1 MEIRNLKT
9 YIEVCEKNSFTKA
22 AQQMGYTQSTVTG
35 QIKQLEEELGVSLFD
50 RNGKHIKLN
59 AMGEELLTYA
69 NRIVALEEEAKDQCS
84 DSVTPKGLLRVGVIE
99 SVGAFLLPDILRA
112 YMQAYPL
119 VNIWVRTGTT
129 REIQQMLCQNQ
140 IDLMLTLDDRV
151 TSPDWICALERKEE
165 IVFLCSPG
173 HPFALRQEVPL
184 SEVVCE
190 NMLLTERKCNY
201 RQTYEQICNTHGFS
215 QRSSLEIGSTNTILD
230 FTQNNLGLSLLP
242 AFTVQSRLAAG
253 QLSTFSVKDV
263 EIEMLVQLIYRKSKY
278 CSPAMKAFINLAK
291 ESICGSSFEQSVV
304 EESVSGS

>member
-50 RNGKHIKLN
+50 RNGKHIQLN
-59 AMGEELLTYA
+59 AMGEELLSYA
-69 NRIVALEEEAKDQCS
+69 NRIVALEEEAKNQFS
-84 DSVTPKGLLRVGVIE
+84 DSEIPKGLLRVGVIE

-112 YMQAYPL
+112 YMQRFPL
-119 VNIWVRTGTT
+119 VNIEVRTGTT

-140 IDLMLTLDDRV
+140 IDLMLTLDERV
-151 TSPDWICALERKEE
+151 TSPDWVCALEKTED
-165 IVFLCSPG
+165 IVFLCHPG
-173 HPFALRQEVPL
+173 HPFAFQKAVPL

-201 RQTYEQICNTHGFS
+201 RQTYEHICNTYGLS

-230 FTQNNLGLSLLP
+230 FTQSGLGLSLLP
-242 AFTVQSRLAAG
+242 AFTVQSRLESG
-253 QLSTFSVKDV
+253 RLSTFMIRDV
-263 EIEMLVQLIYRKSKY
+263 EITMLIQLIYRKSKF
-278 CSPAMKAFINLAK
+278 CSPAMKAFIQLSK
-291 ESICGSSFEQSVV
+291 EMI
-304 EESVSGS
+304 